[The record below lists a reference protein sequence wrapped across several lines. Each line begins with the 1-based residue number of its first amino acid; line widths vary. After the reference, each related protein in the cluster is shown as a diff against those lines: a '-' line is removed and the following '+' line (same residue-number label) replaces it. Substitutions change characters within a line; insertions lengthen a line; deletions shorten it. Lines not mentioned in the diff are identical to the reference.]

1 MCNDVIFMDGG
12 IVYAIL
18 FKNFIK
24 RSDFASWC
32 DLVILGRVM
41 DQGDHITLMSRNEQY
56 CSLIQSLLQETK
68 EETLKEANNSET
80 ESSPIEYF
88 PYIY

>member
-1 MCNDVIFMDGG
+1 
-12 IVYAIL
+12 
-18 FKNFIK
+18 
-24 RSDFASWC
+24 
-32 DLVILGRVM
+32 M